1 MPPRNNFRG
10 MNRMSGGSPFSGPRQ
25 SGMAR
30 GPRSLGPAR
39 SPQRASR
46 SLGAASGSKGSGGS
60 SGGILSKL
68 FSRGTSTGTGAAKA
82 ATSGFQRSGAA
93 AGGSVLKSVANTG
106 NIQSFLTNTQQ
117 MIKTAQSVTPMIQ
130 QYGPIVKNLPA
141 MWKLY
146 RGLSADTDATEAVEE
161 TAAVETV
168 ATEDAVASTEEVSE
182 TTEET
187 SEPIKPKTKRKRKPT
202 TPSSDGP
209 KMYI

>member
-1 MPPRNNFRG
+1 MG
-10 MNRMSGGSPFSGPRQ
+10 
-25 SGMAR
+25 R
-30 GPRSLGPAR
+30 GPRSAGLAG
-39 SPQRASR
+39 SSQRTSR
-46 SLGAASGSKGSGGS
+46 GLGASTGSKGAGGS

-68 FSRGTSTGTGAAKA
+68 FSRGNSTGGAAAKA

-168 ATEDAVASTEEVSE
+168 ATEDVVASTEENSE

-187 SEPIKPKTKRKRKPT
+187 SESIQTKTKKKRKPT
-202 TPSSDGP
+202 TSSNDGP
-209 KMYI
+209 KLYI